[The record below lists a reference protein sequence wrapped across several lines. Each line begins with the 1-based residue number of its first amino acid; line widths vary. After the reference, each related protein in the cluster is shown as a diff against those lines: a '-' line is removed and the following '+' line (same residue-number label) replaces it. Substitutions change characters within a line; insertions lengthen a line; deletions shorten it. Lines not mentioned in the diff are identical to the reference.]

1 MNRFFLKPAGEWRR
15 PACWLQQSAEK
26 AGLGLKVRLVGA
38 VSATTASA
46 ISYENL
52 SPARHGNTYL

>member
-38 VSATTASA
+38 V